1 MLSIIIIALILL
13 YSIILHELAHGQAA
27 ELMGDPT
34 ARLAGRLTLNPLPHL
49 DPLGT
54 LLPLLLMVTGAPLV
68 FGWAKPVPINP
79 YNFRDREKGMLLV
92 SSAGIVTN
100 LFIAWL
106 LGLVLRFLPV
116 SNEYLAQAL
125 LYGIRI
131 NVVLAVFNLIPI
143 PPLDGSKVLEAIL
156 PRGLQ
161 MQYGQW
167 RRQMEHQPFLGFGIV
182 ILFIVFLG
190 GIFSSFIYAIASLI
204 LGGM

>member
-1 MLSIIIIALILL
+1 MLSIVVIALILL
-13 YSIILHELAHGQAA
+13 YSIILHELAHGKVA

-54 LLPLLLMVTGAPLV
+54 LLPLLLMLTGAPLV

-79 YNFRDREKGMLLV
+79 YNFRDQDKGMLMV

-106 LGLVLRFLPV
+106 LGLVLRFLPET
-116 SNEYLAQAL
+116 NTYLAQVL
-125 LYGIRI
+125 LYGVRI

-143 PPLDGSKVLEAIL
+143 PPLDGSRLFAAVLPYRFQEYMYRL
-156 PRGLQ
+156 E
-161 MQYGQW
+161 QYG
-167 RRQMEHQPFLGFGIV
+167 LI
-182 ILFIVFLG
+182 ILFMLLLFPPTEMLLSYIIDLVCRLLAPGF
-190 GIFSSFIYAIASLI
+190 F
-204 LGGM
+204 

>member
-1 MLSIIIIALILL
+1 VLSIIIIALILL

-143 PPLDGSKVLEAIL
+143 PPLDGSRLFAAIL
-156 PRGLQ
+156 PYRFQEYLDRLE
-161 MQYGQW
+161 QYGLIVLFMLLLFPPTEMLLSFVIDLVC
-167 RRQMEHQPFLGFGIV
+167 RVLAPGF
-182 ILFIVFLG
+182 F
-190 GIFSSFIYAIASLI
+190 
-204 LGGM
+204 